1 MKNTCIYMVDDDH
14 DLCEAVVGLLRS
26 VDLAVKTFA
35 SPNEFLQFPRPEVP
49 SCLILDVRL
58 KGASGLDFQAR
69 MDDLRVNI
77 PVIMMTAYGDIPMS
91 VRAMKAGALGFLT
104 KPFRDQDLLDAVV
117 EALEHDR
124 QRRVSEE
131 GIIELRER
139 HNRLSTREQVVMAMA
154 TTGLLNKQIAAE
166 LGISEVTVKI
176 HRGSAM
182 RKMNAG
188 SFAELVR
195 MAQAL
200 SVQWQAQGQA

>member
-14 DLCEAVVGLLRS
+14 ELCEAVVGLLRS

-35 SPNEFLQFPRPEVP
+35 SPNEFLQFSRPEVP

-69 MDDLRVNI
+69 MDGLQVNI

-139 HNRLSTREQVVMAMA
+139 HNRLSTREQEVMAMA
-154 TTGLLNKQIAAE
+154 TTGLLNKQIASE
-166 LGISEVTVKI
+166 LRISEVTVKI

-200 SVQWQAQGQA
+200 SVQWHSPGPA

>member
-139 HNRLSTREQVVMAMA
+139 HNRLSTREQEVMAMA

>member
-139 HNRLSTREQVVMAMA
+139 HNRLSTREQEVMAMA
-154 TTGLLNKQIAAE
+154 TSGLLNKQIAAE

-176 HRGSAM
+176 HQGSAM

>member
-1 MKNTCIYMVDDDH
+1 MR
-14 DLCEAVVGLLRS
+14 GRSWLLRS

-139 HNRLSTREQVVMAMA
+139 HNRLSTREQEVMAMA

-166 LGISEVTVKI
+166 LGISES
-176 HRGSAM
+176 R
-182 RKMNAG
+182 
-188 SFAELVR
+188 
-195 MAQAL
+195 
-200 SVQWQAQGQA
+200 